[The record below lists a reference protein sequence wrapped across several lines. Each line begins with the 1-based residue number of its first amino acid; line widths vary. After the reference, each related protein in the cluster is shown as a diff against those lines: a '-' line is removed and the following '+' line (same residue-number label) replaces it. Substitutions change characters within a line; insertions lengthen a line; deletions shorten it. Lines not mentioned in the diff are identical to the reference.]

1 MEFLLGLGLRPI
13 HQFCQFIC
21 IYMQTLGINVMSKK
35 RNLGLEE
42 GTFLELDE
50 ELVLLEK
57 REDDVEML
65 EVVFNGPAE
74 DENVI

>member
-1 MEFLLGLGLRPI
+1 
-13 HQFCQFIC
+13 
-21 IYMQTLGINVMSKK
+21 MSKK

-57 REDDVEML
+57 GEDDVEML